1 MADLELGEVVR
12 GVKVEIKD
20 PLDDIEEGEVT
31 ENRNYSVTGEKPYQ
45 CDSCHY
51 SCTAAKDLKRHSYTH
66 TGEKPYQCGSCD
78 YSCTSAGDLKRHMAR
93 HK

>member
-31 ENRNYSVTGEKPYQ
+31 ENRNYSVKTESNKDVEKNEHVKKENVLANKTLNSKVKQ
-45 CDSCHY
+45 ENKNRDGATVRNH
-51 SCTAAKDLKRHSYTH
+51 
-66 TGEKPYQCGSCD
+66 
-78 YSCTSAGDLKRHMAR
+78 
-93 HK
+93 